1 MTDFAADAALARKGD
16 TAAFARLYAEIYE
29 DLYRIARYSLRSSE
43 DACDAVSDAV
53 LEAFC
58 NIVKLRD
65 EKAFRS
71 WMMRILSAQIRRRQ
85 REYYRAPSVLVETM
99 GENFDYL
106 SSELQEALAGLD
118 AEDRLML
125 SLSVLGGY
133 TGKELAA
140 ICGMREGTV
149 RSRLSRIREKLR
161 LELEE

>member
-1 MTDFAADAALARKGD
+1 MTDFAADAALAKKGD
-16 TAAFARLYAEIYE
+16 AAAFARLYAKIYE
-29 DLYRIARYSLRSSE
+29 DLYRIARYSLRNRE

-58 NIVKLRD
+58 NIGKLRD

-85 REYYRAPSVLVETM
+85 REYYHAPSVLEESM
-99 GENFDYL
+99 GEDFDFRHT
-106 SSELQEALAGLD
+106 ELREALAGLSS
-118 AEDRLML
+118 EDRLLL

-133 TGKELAA
+133 TGKELAEVS
-140 ICGMREGTV
+140 GMREGTV

-161 LELEE
+161 LALEE